1 MYINNYFFPLLVG
14 KIMPNTPNVVG
25 ASLPKITP
33 SLSLSKMQNVIP
45 NLTGSSTLTTTT
57 HSTSMSH
64 NGPSSAVGGAM
75 NQVGGAMNQM
85 GQAAGGLMSG
95 VFGMVKDAAAAVT
108 PGSEGVTGTTTTT
121 SSVNRSGV
129 ATKPTFPHIVPTVKA
144 TTTGTQ
150 GYTSFAPYTRSGTM
164 TTATQP
170 QQQQQLHMMPQA
182 TGQMPIN
189 PVPPHPV
196 PSHSQVYYIMMFFS
210 KIQK

>member
-1 MYINNYFFPLLVG
+1 
-14 KIMPNTPNVVG
+14 MPNTPNVVG

-121 SSVNRSGV
+121 SANRPGV

-150 GYTSFAPYTRSGTM
+150 GYTSFAPYTRSGTVPV
-164 TTATQP
+164 TTTTQP
-170 QQQQQLHMMPQA
+170 QQHMMPQA
-182 TGQMPIN
+182 SGQMPIN

-196 PSHSQVYYIMMFFS
+196 PSHSQVL
-210 KIQK
+210 